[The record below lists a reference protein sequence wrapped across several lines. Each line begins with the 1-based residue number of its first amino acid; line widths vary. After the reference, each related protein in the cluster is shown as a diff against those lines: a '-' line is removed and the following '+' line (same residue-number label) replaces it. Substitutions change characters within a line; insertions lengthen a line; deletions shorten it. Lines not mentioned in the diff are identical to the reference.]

1 MKKKE
6 FLFYFEVKEKT
17 GTRKKYPIYKDNKT
31 YYINDHSVPAGK
43 TLDDEIRDF
52 FNEEPIGPVFD
63 RPLHQDLK
71 FKI

>member
-1 MKKKE
+1 MKKE
-6 FLFYFEVKEKT
+6 FLFYFEVKEKN
-17 GTRKKYPIYKDNKT
+17 GNRIKYPVYKDSKN
-31 YYINDHSVPAGK
+31 YYISSHSVPAGK

-52 FNEEPIGPVFD
+52 FEAEPIGPVFD